1 MILKVKNKDTLL
13 VDDFI
18 FKCSTGKKG
27 LKKSKKEGDKCTPIG
42 LFSLGKIY
50 YRPDRLDRPETN
62 LKIIPIKKNMGWCD
76 DPKSENY
83 NKLIKLPFEYSCEK
97 LYKRENIYDIIIV
110 LDFNINPIIKNKGSA
125 IFIHVAKKNYLKTE
139 GCIAVKKTHLLKIIK
154 EIRADTKVVISNQ
167 R

>member
-50 YRPDRLDRPETN
+50 YRPDRLDKPDTN

-76 DPKSENY
+76 DPKSKYYNREISLPSRIKHERLYKKDRSYDLLLVINY
-83 NKLIKLPFEYSCEK
+83 NTTKTIPY
-97 LYKRENIYDIIIV
+97 
-110 LDFNINPIIKNKGSA
+110 KGSA
-125 IFIHVAKKNYLKTE
+125 IFLHLTSNYKKTN
-139 GCIAVKKTHLLKIIK
+139 GCIAVSRKDLYIILKLINKKSKIKIY
-154 EIRADTKVVISNQ
+154 
-167 R
+167 

>member
-62 LKIIPIKKNMGWCD
+62 LKIIPIKKNTGWCD
-76 DPKSENY
+76 DPKSKYYNREISLPSRIKHERLYKKDNSYDLLLVINY
-83 NKLIKLPFEYSCEK
+83 NTTKTIPY
-97 LYKRENIYDIIIV
+97 
-110 LDFNINPIIKNKGSA
+110 KGSA
-125 IFIHVAKKNYLKTE
+125 IFLHLTSNYKKTN
-139 GCIAVKKTHLLKIIK
+139 GCIAVSRKDLYIILKLINKKSKIKIY
-154 EIRADTKVVISNQ
+154 
-167 R
+167 

>member
-42 LFSLGKIY
+42 LFSLGKIH

-76 DPKSENY
+76 DPKSKYYNREISLPSRIKHERLYKKDRSYDLLLVINY
-83 NKLIKLPFEYSCEK
+83 NTTKTIPY
-97 LYKRENIYDIIIV
+97 
-110 LDFNINPIIKNKGSA
+110 KGSA
-125 IFIHVAKKNYLKTE
+125 IFLHLTSNYKKTN
-139 GCIAVKKTHLLKIIK
+139 GCIAVSRKDLYIILKLINKKSKIKIY
-154 EIRADTKVVISNQ
+154 
-167 R
+167 

>member
-76 DPKSENY
+76 DPKSKYYNREISLPSRIKHERLYKKDNSYDLLLVINY
-83 NKLIKLPFEYSCEK
+83 NTTKTIPY
-97 LYKRENIYDIIIV
+97 
-110 LDFNINPIIKNKGSA
+110 KGSA
-125 IFIHVAKKNYLKTE
+125 IFLHLTSNYKKTN
-139 GCIAVKKTHLLKIIK
+139 GCIAVSRKDLYIILKLINKKSKIKIY
-154 EIRADTKVVISNQ
+154 
-167 R
+167 

>member
-50 YRPDRLDRPETN
+50 YRPDRLDRPKTN

-76 DPKSENY
+76 DPKSKYYNREISLPSRIKHERLYKKDRSYDLLLVINY
-83 NKLIKLPFEYSCEK
+83 NTTKTIPY
-97 LYKRENIYDIIIV
+97 
-110 LDFNINPIIKNKGSA
+110 KGSA
-125 IFIHVAKKNYLKTE
+125 IFLHLTSNYKKTN
-139 GCIAVKKTHLLKIIK
+139 GCIAVSRKDLYIILKLINKKSKIKIY
-154 EIRADTKVVISNQ
+154 
-167 R
+167 

>member
-76 DPKSENY
+76 DPKSKYYNREINLPSRIKHERLYKKDRSYDLLLVINY
-83 NKLIKLPFEYSCEK
+83 NTTKTIPY
-97 LYKRENIYDIIIV
+97 
-110 LDFNINPIIKNKGSA
+110 KGSA
-125 IFIHVAKKNYLKTE
+125 IFLHLTSNYKKTN
-139 GCIAVKKTHLLKIIK
+139 GCIAVSRKDLYIILKLINKKSKIKIY
-154 EIRADTKVVISNQ
+154 
-167 R
+167 

>member
-76 DPKSENY
+76 DPKSKYYNREINLPSRIKHERLYKKDRSYDLLLVINY
-83 NKLIKLPFEYSCEK
+83 NTTKTIPY
-97 LYKRENIYDIIIV
+97 
-110 LDFNINPIIKNKGSA
+110 KGSA
-125 IFIHVAKKNYLKTE
+125 IFLHLTSNYKKTN
-139 GCIAVKKTHLLKIIK
+139 GCIAVSRKELYIILKLINKKSKIKIY
-154 EIRADTKVVISNQ
+154 
-167 R
+167 

>member
-76 DPKSENY
+76 DPKSKYYNREISLPSRIKHERLYKKDRSYDLLLVINY
-83 NKLIKLPFEYSCEK
+83 NTTKTIPY
-97 LYKRENIYDIIIV
+97 
-110 LDFNINPIIKNKGSA
+110 KGSA
-125 IFIHVAKKNYLKTE
+125 IFLHLTSNYKKTN
-139 GCIAVKKTHLLKIIK
+139 GCIAVSRKDLYIILKLINKKSKIKIY
-154 EIRADTKVVISNQ
+154 
-167 R
+167 

>member
-27 LKKSKKEGDKCTPIG
+27 HKKSKKEGDKCTPIG

-50 YRPDRLDRPETN
+50 YRPDRLDKPDTN

-76 DPKSENY
+76 DPKSKYY
-83 NKLIKLPFEYSCEK
+83 NREISLPSRIKHEK
-97 LYKRENIYDIIIV
+97 LYKKDRSYDLLLV
-110 LDFNINPIIKNKGSA
+110 INYNTAKTIPYKGSA
-125 IFIHVAKKNYLKTE
+125 IFLHLTSNYKKTN
-139 GCIAVKKTHLLKIIK
+139 GCIAVSRKDLYIILKLINKKSKIKIY
-154 EIRADTKVVISNQ
+154 
-167 R
+167 